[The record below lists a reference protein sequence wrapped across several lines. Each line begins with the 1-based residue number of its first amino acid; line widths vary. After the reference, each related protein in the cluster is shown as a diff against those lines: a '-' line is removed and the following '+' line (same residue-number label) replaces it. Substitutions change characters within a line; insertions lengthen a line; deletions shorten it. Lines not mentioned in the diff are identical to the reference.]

1 MTLYSQVPKGL
12 KENLEYRRDLLRW
25 ADTIERQRVL
35 FTACKED
42 VLFFINAFCWLYE
55 PRSSRLRGTTSN
67 VIPFLTYEYQDRDF
81 VHMNEVLG
89 NRDIGIEKSRDLGAT
104 WMFLTLLFYQWMFH
118 DFSSFGIMSRT
129 ADLVD
134 KPGKKDTLMWKLDFL
149 LTGDGG
155 KGGLPPWM
163 RPDVYRTAMLMENRS
178 NGSTFEGAST
188 TEDAFRGGR
197 KKCIAIDEYAA
208 FPNGD
213 DYKALAAT
221 QHATDCRMFVS
232 TPKGASGAYYDV
244 MHQESNMLKVI
255 MDWTEHPVR
264 KRGLYTS
271 DEGEVTILDE
281 TFDFPD
287 DYEFIKDGKTRSP
300 YYDQE
305 CMRPGA
311 TPQSIAQEL
320 DRDYGGSEYQIF
332 GKDLYDIGAQSV
344 LSPYARGVL
353 YYDESDLEPHF
364 GETEDGPWH
373 LWCHRDT
380 SGKPLTSGQYVVGCD
395 IAAGLGGSYSSNSVC
410 FVVDRVTNEQVA
422 EYATNTLRPEM
433 FADLVI
439 ATCKWF
445 NDAYLI
451 WEMNGPPGGAFGRQ
465 VLDRHYHNIYFRDTE
480 GRAFKKK
487 TKNPGWFSNDK
498 NKLSV
503 LSRMSSA
510 VQSREYV
517 IRSDALLEECRQY
530 IYKDGKVVHSRSIK
544 TRDDSAKGQSHGDR
558 VIAAAIAWH
567 AVKDRPPSA
576 VPEVEE
582 FRKEIPPGSMAWRY
596 KEHEDRI
603 KSFADTGWD

>member
-1 MTLYSQVPKGL
+1 MTLYKQVPKDY
-12 KENLEYRRDLLRW
+12 KSNLEYRRDLLKW
-25 ADTIERQRVL
+25 ADTVERQRVL
-35 FTACKED
+35 YTACKED
-42 VLFFINAFCWLYE
+42 ILFFINAFCWLYE

-67 VIPFLTYEYQDRDF
+67 VIPFLTYGYQDRDF
-81 VHMNEVLG
+81 IIMNDALG
-89 NRDIGIEKSRDLGAT
+89 VNDIGIEKSRDLGAT

-163 RPDVYRTAMLMENRS
+163 RPKVYRTAMLMENQN

-244 MHQESNMLKVI
+244 MHQESNMIKVI
-255 MDWTEHPVR
+255 MDWKEHPVR

-271 DEGEVTILDE
+271 DDGIVKILDD
-281 TFDFPD
+281 TFDYPE
-287 DYEFIKDGKTRSP
+287 DYPFVKDGKFRSP

-332 GKDLYDIGAQSV
+332 GKDLYEIGKENLV
-344 LSPYARGVL
+344 TPYATGIL
-353 YYDESDLEPHF
+353 HYDEDDLEPDF
-364 GETEDGPWH
+364 NETQDGPWK
-373 LWCHRDT
+373 LWCHRNAE
-380 SGKPLTSGQYVVGCD
+380 GRPLSTGQYVVGCD

-422 EYATNTLRPEM
+422 EFATNTLRPEA

-439 ATCKWF
+439 SACRWF
-445 NDAYLI
+445 NNAYLI

-465 VLDRHYHNIYFRDTE
+465 VLDRCYPNIYFRNAE
-480 GRAFKKK
+480 GRSFKKK

-503 LSRMSSA
+503 LSKMSSA
-510 VQSREYV
+510 VQSRQYV
-517 IRSDALLEECRQY
+517 IRSNKLLEECRQY
-530 IYKDGKVVHSRSIK
+530 VYKDGKVVHSRSIK
-544 TRDDSAKGQSHGDR
+544 TQDDSAKGQSHGDR

-567 AVKDRPPSA
+567 AVQERPPSEH
-576 VPEVEE
+576 PKIEE
-582 FRKEIPPGSMAWRY
+582 IRDTAPVGSMAWRFL
-596 KEHEDRI
+596 KREIELKKH
-603 KSFADTGWD
+603 ANTGWE

>member
-1 MTLYSQVPKGL
+1 MGLFEQVPKGL
-12 KENLEYRRDLLRW
+12 KENLEYRRDLLKW
-25 ADTIERQRVL
+25 ADTNERQRVI
-35 FTACKED
+35 FTACQKD
-42 VLFFINAFCWLYE
+42 ILFFINVFCWLYE

-67 VIPFLTYEYQDRDF
+67 VIPFLTYGYQDRDF
-81 VHMNEVLG
+81 IKMNKALG
-89 NRDIGIEKSRDLGAT
+89 IKDIGIEKSRDLGAT
-104 WMFLTLLFYQWMFH
+104 WMFLTLLFHQWMFH

-163 RPDVYRTAMLMENRS
+163 RPEVYRTSMLMENRS

-244 MHQESNMLKVI
+244 MHEESNMIKII
-255 MDWTEHPVR
+255 MDWSEHPVR
-264 KRGLYTS
+264 KRGLYNS
-271 DEGEVTILDE
+271 DEGELNILDT

-287 DYEFIKDGKTRSP
+287 DYKFVKDGKTRSP

-332 GKDLYDIGAQSV
+332 GKDLYDIGSQSV
-344 LSPYARGVL
+344 ISPYSRGVL
-353 YYDESDLEPHF
+353 YYDESDLDPHF

-373 LWCHRDT
+373 LWCHRD
-380 SGKPLTSGQYVVGCD
+380 SNGKPLSAGQYVVGCD

-422 EYATNTLRPEM
+422 EYATSTLRPEM

-439 ATCKWF
+439 AACKWF

-465 VLDRHYHNIYFRDTE
+465 VLDRHYHNLYFRETE

-517 IRSDALLEECRQY
+517 IRSGALLDECRQY
-530 IYKDGKVVHSRSIK
+530 VYKDGKVVHSRSIK

-567 AVKDRPPSA
+567 AVKDRPPSG

-596 KEHEDRI
+596 KQHDDKI
-603 KSFADTGWD
+603 KSSADTGWD